1 MIENELI
8 DLHLSNLL
16 GLSTVYTYRVKFA
29 PCYFRPFSIANVLPR
44 LEFAQTKLFKR

>member
-29 PCYFRPFSIANVLPR
+29 PCYFRPFSIAND
-44 LEFAQTKLFKR
+44 FAPS